1 MTGDQE
7 ESDLIACWFPQ
18 DPFYLDCDVDA
29 VADHDSAALEGNVE
43 RHAEVAAF
51 ERSRRGESGSLVAVW
66 VGAEPVDLDSQRNLP
81 VTPCAVSSPSRMNCS
96 PSSRNPVDR
105 YVICGYL
112 VDLEEVL

>member
-7 ESDLIACWFPQ
+7 ESRLIACWFPQ
-18 DPFYLDCDVDA
+18 DPFYLDRDVDA

-66 VGAEPVDLDSQRNLP
+66 VGAEPVDLDAQRNLP
-81 VTPCAVSSPSRMNCS
+81 GH
-96 PSSRNPVDR
+96 PVRGQFTVEDELFA
-105 YVICGYL
+105 I
-112 VDLEEVL
+112 ES